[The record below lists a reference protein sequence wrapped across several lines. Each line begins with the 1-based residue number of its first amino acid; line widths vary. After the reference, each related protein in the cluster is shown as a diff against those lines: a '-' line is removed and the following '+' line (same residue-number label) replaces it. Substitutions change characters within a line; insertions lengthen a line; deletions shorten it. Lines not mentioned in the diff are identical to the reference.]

1 MPWGW
6 VFLRFVDMRPERA
19 EEVIRMVTPILQ
31 KVLPISKHLHV
42 DFLVNT
48 HKHKDQ
54 QIEEFDLNS
63 ETPPTLHSRRVHAFA
78 TFVEQAFRGTV
89 EKLKFGCFNEKKR
102 RRGK

>member
-1 MPWGW
+1 
-6 VFLRFVDMRPERA
+6 
-19 EEVIRMVTPILQ
+19 MVTPILNA
-31 KVLPISKHLHV
+31 VLPISKQLHV
-42 DFLVNT
+42 DYLVDI
-48 HKHKDQ
+48 HEHKDQ

-63 ETPPTLHSRRVHAFA
+63 ETLAKLSSRRTRAFA